1 MKNVLILGATSNI
14 SKYLIPKLLNQSDVH
29 LTLFARK
36 ATQRLAQYA
45 DEQRITLVDGDW
57 NQPKDLQRVM
67 DGQEIVFM
75 ATGHFEQANRNV
87 VSAMKNAQVTRIII
101 AGGLGIYDEVVGK
114 FGEWNARMMGD
125 YTSIKKA
132 ALVFDQ
138 SGLDYTFL
146 RMSWL
151 YDQDGNENFE
161 LVPKG
166 QPMKG
171 TQVTRQAVAN
181 FIAQVVEHPEY
192 ESQQSVGIV
201 EPNTA
206 WDKPSFY

>member
-1 MKNVLILGATSNI
+1 
-14 SKYLIPKLLNQSDVH
+14 
-29 LTLFARK
+29 
-36 ATQRLAQYA
+36 
-45 DEQRITLVDGDW
+45 
-57 NQPKDLQRVM
+57 
-67 DGQEIVFM
+67 
-75 ATGHFEQANRNV
+75 
-87 VSAMKNAQVTRIII
+87 
-101 AGGLGIYDEVVGK
+101 
-114 FGEWNARMMGD
+114 
-125 YTSIKKA
+125 
-132 ALVFDQ
+132 
-138 SGLDYTFL
+138 
-146 RMSWL
+146 MSWL

-192 ESQQSVGIV
+192 VSQQSVGIV